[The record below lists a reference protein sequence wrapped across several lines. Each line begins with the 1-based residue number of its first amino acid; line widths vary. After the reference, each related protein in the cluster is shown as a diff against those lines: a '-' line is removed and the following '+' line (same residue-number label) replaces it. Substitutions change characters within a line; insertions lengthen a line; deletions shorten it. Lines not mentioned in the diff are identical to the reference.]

1 MRKDMKNKKVV
12 RHYITPGM
20 GYQPIDNGI
29 KPTNP
34 PVEWRSGF
42 VMQKEMDE
50 KRKRRKCEV
59 DGRGASFIQFAEEEQ
74 VYITINR
81 FMEKDQAEAIVKK
94 ALWTHAIPAYC
105 SLNTVKRIIAL
116 VEYSDGA
123 VAKVEPESIRFI
135 NE

>member
-1 MRKDMKNKKVV
+1 MRKDMKNKNVV

-34 PVEWRSGF
+34 PVEWGSGF

-74 VYITINR
+74 VYITIT
-81 FMEKDQAEAIVKK
+81 V
-94 ALWTHAIPAYC
+94 LW
-105 SLNTVKRIIAL
+105 KRIRPKL
-116 VEYSDGA
+116 S
-123 VAKVEPESIRFI
+123 
-135 NE
+135 